1 MSRDD
6 ITIFLQM
13 FALSVGLFGLCCPS
27 PHDVAT
33 FTDAY
38 RAERIKR
45 TRRGELIAGVA
56 VIGTGALISYHS
68 KSNIA
73 LYSGVIIV
81 LGLVAGYEKM
91 FDSPITEGTAG

>member
-1 MSRDD
+1 MTRDD
-6 ITIFLQM
+6 ISVFLQM
-13 FALSVGLFGLCCPS
+13 FALSVGLFSLCCPS

-38 RAERIKR
+38 RAERIQR
-45 TRRGELIAGVA
+45 TRRGEVVAGAA

-73 LYSGVIIV
+73 LYAGVIIV
-81 LGLVAGYEKM
+81 MALVAGYEKM
-91 FDSPITEGTAG
+91 FQSPMGEAT